1 MRSLHTKYRMLPG
14 LPDHYSRSSGTRTQD
29 TRLMRHSALP
39 TELTI
44 LDPAS
49 SAKEGQTDYEQIPAR
64 SPSISQLACQFET
77 AA

>member
-1 MRSLHTKYRMLPG
+1 
-14 LPDHYSRSSGTRTQD
+14 
-29 TRLMRHSALP
+29 MRHSALP